1 MSYTKTDMLS
11 HKIIEILK
19 EHSDEKH
26 PLTQQQICGYLEEK
40 LGIKPNRK
48 TVAQHL
54 KSIIGDESCN
64 VFIADKDNDDDDD
77 KSDKK
82 YITDIYYASDITA
95 EEYEFLAD
103 SIIYSPMLPA
113 DYVRDL
119 IKKINSL
126 STGNTKSKEAN
137 LRETFHYGNKS
148 IFLVIENIKEAM
160 NTNRKLDVTISD
172 YDKNGK
178 LLTKSDPQSGIKL
191 QRVMLSPY
199 GIVMADGFYYLLA
212 SDVRYNDLRHFRID
226 KILKASICEE
236 DGSMRDVKTLSNVPR
251 DLKPVQYKNL
261 NRYMLDGTVERV
273 HINIKKKDISL
284 VLDTFG
290 NEFTCN
296 KVIGN
301 DDIYD
306 VTFRANIQTAV
317 RWAIANRKAVKLTSP
332 KKAVDIVKEEI
343 SALSEMYG
351 NQER

>member
-54 KSIIGDESCN
+54 KSIIGDPSCN
-64 VFIADKDNDDDDD
+64 VFIADSENDDD

-82 YITDIYYASDITA
+82 YITDIYYAADITA

-148 IFLVIENIKEAM
+148 IFWVIENIKEAM

-178 LLTKSDPQSGIKL
+178 LLTKSDPQSGIEL
-191 QRVMLSPY
+191 HRLMLSPY

-212 SDVRYNDLRHFRID
+212 NDVRYDDLRHFRID
-226 KILKASICEE
+226 KILGASICEE
-236 DGSMRDVKTLSNVPR
+236 DGSMRDVRTLCNVPR
-251 DLKPVQYKNL
+251 DFKPVQYKNL

-296 KVIGN
+296 KVIDN

-306 VTFRANIQTAV
+306 VTFRSNIQTAV

-332 KKAVDIVKEEI
+332 KRAVDIVKEEI

>member
-64 VFIADKDNDDDDD
+64 VFIADSENDD
-77 KSDKK
+77 KNDKK
-82 YITDIYYASDITA
+82 YITDIYYAADITA

-148 IFLVIENIKEAM
+148 IFLTIENIKEAM

-191 QRVMLSPY
+191 HRLMLSPY

-212 SDVRYNDLRHFRID
+212 NDVRYDDLRHFRID
-226 KILKASICEE
+226 KILRASICEE
-236 DGSMRDVKTLSNVPR
+236 DGSMRDVRTLSNVPR
-251 DLKPVQYKNL
+251 DFKPVQYKNL
-261 NRYMLDGTVERV
+261 NRYMLNGTVERV

-296 KVIGN
+296 KVIDN

-332 KKAVDIVKEEI
+332 KRAVDIVKEEI

>member
-64 VFIADKDNDDDDD
+64 VFIADSENDDD

-82 YITDIYYASDITA
+82 YITDIYYAADITA

-126 STGNTKSKEAN
+126 STGNTKGKEAN

-148 IFLVIENIKEAM
+148 IFLTIENIKEAM
-160 NTNRKLDVTISD
+160 NANRKLDVTISD

-178 LLTKSDPQSGIKL
+178 LLTKSDPQSGIEL
-191 QRVMLSPY
+191 HRLMLSPY

-212 SDVRYNDLRHFRID
+212 NDVRYDDLRHFRID
-226 KILKASICEE
+226 KILGASICEE
-236 DGSMRDVKTLSNVPR
+236 DGSMRDVRTLSNVPR
-251 DLKPVQYKNL
+251 DFKPVQYKNL

-332 KKAVDIVKEEI
+332 KRAVDIVKEEI

>member
-64 VFIADKDNDDDDD
+64 VLMIEPDD
-77 KSDKK
+77 KGDKK
-82 YITDIYYASDITA
+82 YITDIYYASDITT

-148 IFLVIENIKEAM
+148 IFWTIENIKEAM
-160 NTNRKLDVTISD
+160 NANRKLDVTISD

-178 LLTKSDPQSGIKL
+178 LLTKSDPQSGIEL
-191 QRVMLSPY
+191 HRLMLSPY

-212 SDVRYNDLRHFRID
+212 SDVRYDDLRHFRID
-226 KILKASICEE
+226 KIIKADICEE
-236 DGSMRDVKTLSNVPR
+236 DGSMRDVRTLSNVPR
-251 DLKPVQYKNL
+251 DFKPVQYKSL

-273 HINIKKKDISL
+273 HITIKKKDISL

-290 NEFTCN
+290 NDFTCN

-332 KKAVDIVKEEI
+332 KRAVDIVKEEI

-351 NQER
+351 N

>member
-1 MSYTKTDMLS
+1 MLS

-54 KSIIGDESCN
+54 KSIIGDPSCN
-64 VFIADKDNDDDDD
+64 VFIADNGNDDDD

-82 YITDIYYASDITA
+82 YITDIYYAADITA

-126 STGNTKSKEAN
+126 STGNTKGKEAN

-148 IFLVIENIKEAM
+148 IFLTIENIKEAM
-160 NTNRKLDVTISD
+160 NANRKLDVTISD

-178 LLTKSDPQSGIKL
+178 LLTKSDPQSGIEL
-191 QRVMLSPY
+191 HRLMLSPY

-212 SDVRYNDLRHFRID
+212 NDVRYDDLRHFRID
-226 KILKASICEE
+226 KILRASICEE
-236 DGSMRDVKTLSNVPR
+236 DGSMRDVRTLSNVPR
-251 DLKPVQYKNL
+251 DFKPVQYKNL
-261 NRYMLDGTVERV
+261 NRYMLNGTVERV

-296 KVIGN
+296 KVIDN

-332 KKAVDIVKEEI
+332 KRAVDIVKEEI

>member
-64 VFIADKDNDDDDD
+64 VFIADSENDDD

-82 YITDIYYASDITA
+82 YITDIYYAADITA

-148 IFLVIENIKEAM
+148 IFLTIENIKEAM

-178 LLTKSDPQSGIKL
+178 LLTKSDPQSGIRL
-191 QRVMLSPY
+191 HRLMLSPY

-212 SDVRYNDLRHFRID
+212 NDVRYDDLRHFRID
-226 KILKASICEE
+226 KILRASICEE
-236 DGSMRDVKTLSNVPR
+236 DGSMRDVRTLSNVPR
-251 DLKPVQYKNL
+251 DFKPVQYKNL
-261 NRYMLDGTVERV
+261 NRYMLNGTVERV

-296 KVIGN
+296 KVIDN

-332 KKAVDIVKEEI
+332 KRAVDIVKEEI

>member
-64 VFIADKDNDDDDD
+64 VFIADSENDDD

-82 YITDIYYASDITA
+82 YITDIYYAADITA

-137 LRETFHYGNKS
+137 LMETFHYGNKS

-178 LLTKSDPQSGIKL
+178 LLTKSDPQSGIEL
-191 QRVMLSPY
+191 HRLMLSPY

-212 SDVRYNDLRHFRID
+212 NDVRYDDLRHFRID
-226 KILKASICEE
+226 KILGASICEE
-236 DGSMRDVKTLSNVPR
+236 DGSMRDVRTLSNVPR
-251 DLKPVQYKNL
+251 DFKPVQYKNL

-296 KVIGN
+296 KVIDN
-301 DDIYD
+301 DDIYY

-332 KKAVDIVKEEI
+332 KRAVDIVKEEI

>member
-1 MSYTKTDMLS
+1 MTKST
-11 HKIIEILK
+11 
-19 EHSDEKH
+19 

-64 VFIADKDNDDDDD
+64 VFIADSENDDD

-82 YITDIYYASDITA
+82 YITDIYYAADITA

-126 STGNTKSKEAN
+126 STGNTKGKEAN

-148 IFLVIENIKEAM
+148 IFLTIENIKEAM
-160 NTNRKLDVTISD
+160 NANRKLDVTISD

-178 LLTKSDPQSGIKL
+178 LLTKSDPQSGIEL
-191 QRVMLSPY
+191 HRLMLSPY

-212 SDVRYNDLRHFRID
+212 NDVRYDDLRHFRID
-226 KILKASICEE
+226 KILGASICEE
-236 DGSMRDVKTLSNVPR
+236 DGSMRDVRTLSNVPR

-332 KKAVDIVKEEI
+332 KRAVDIVKEEI

>member
-19 EHSDEKH
+19 EHSDVNH

-64 VFIADKDNDDDDD
+64 VLMIEPDD
-77 KSDKK
+77 KGDKK
-82 YITDIYYASDITA
+82 YITDIYYASDITT

-148 IFLVIENIKEAM
+148 IFLVIEIIKDAM
-160 NTNRKLDVTISD
+160 NANRKLDVTISD
-172 YDKNGK
+172 YDKDGK

-191 QRVMLSPY
+191 HRVMLSPY

-212 SDVRYNDLRHFRID
+212 SDVRYDDLRHFRID

-332 KKAVDIVKEEI
+332 KRAVDIVKEEI

-351 NQER
+351 N

>member
-64 VFIADKDNDDDDD
+64 VFIADSENDD
-77 KSDKK
+77 KNDKK
-82 YITDIYYASDITA
+82 YITDIYYAADITA

-148 IFLVIENIKEAM
+148 IFLTIENIKEAM

-178 LLTKSDPQSGIKL
+178 LLTKSDPQSGIEL
-191 QRVMLSPY
+191 HRLMLSPY

-212 SDVRYNDLRHFRID
+212 NDVRYDDLRHFRID
-226 KILKASICEE
+226 KILRASICEE
-236 DGSMRDVKTLSNVPR
+236 DGSMRDVRTLSNVPR
-251 DLKPVQYKNL
+251 DFKPVQYKNL
-261 NRYMLDGTVERV
+261 NRYMLNGTVERV

-296 KVIGN
+296 KVIDN

-332 KKAVDIVKEEI
+332 KRAVDIVKEEI

>member
-54 KSIIGDESCN
+54 KSIIGDPSCN
-64 VFIADKDNDDDDD
+64 VFIADSENDDD
-77 KSDKK
+77 KNDKK
-82 YITDIYYASDITA
+82 YITDIYYAADITA

-126 STGNTKSKEAN
+126 STGNTKGKEAN

-148 IFLVIENIKEAM
+148 IFLTIENIKEAM
-160 NTNRKLDVTISD
+160 NANRKLDVTISD

-178 LLTKSDPQSGIKL
+178 LLTKSDPQSGIEL
-191 QRVMLSPY
+191 HRLMLSPY

-212 SDVRYNDLRHFRID
+212 NDVRYDDLRHFRID
-226 KILKASICEE
+226 KILRASICEE
-236 DGSMRDVKTLSNVPR
+236 DGSMRDVRTLSNVPR
-251 DLKPVQYKNL
+251 DFKPVQYKNL
-261 NRYMLDGTVERV
+261 NRYMLNGTVERV

-296 KVIGN
+296 KVIDN

-332 KKAVDIVKEEI
+332 KRAVDIVKEEI

>member
-54 KSIIGDESCN
+54 KSIIGDPSCN
-64 VFIADKDNDDDDD
+64 VFIADNGNDDDD

-82 YITDIYYASDITA
+82 YITDIYYAADITA

-148 IFLVIENIKEAM
+148 IFLTIENIKEAM

-191 QRVMLSPY
+191 HRLMLSPY

-212 SDVRYNDLRHFRID
+212 NDVRYDDLRHFRID
-226 KILKASICEE
+226 KILRASICEE
-236 DGSMRDVKTLSNVPR
+236 DGSMRDVRTLSNVPR
-251 DLKPVQYKNL
+251 DFKPVQYKNL
-261 NRYMLDGTVERV
+261 NRYMLNGTVERV

-296 KVIGN
+296 KVIDN

-332 KKAVDIVKEEI
+332 KRAVDIVKEEI

>member
-64 VFIADKDNDDDDD
+64 VFIADSENDD
-77 KSDKK
+77 KNDKK
-82 YITDIYYASDITA
+82 YITDIYYAADITA

-148 IFLVIENIKEAM
+148 IFLTIENIKEAM

-191 QRVMLSPY
+191 HRLMLSPY

-212 SDVRYNDLRHFRID
+212 NDVRYDDLRHFRID
-226 KILKASICEE
+226 KILRASICEE
-236 DGSMRDVKTLSNVPR
+236 DGSMRDVRTLSNVPR
-251 DLKPVQYKNL
+251 DFKPVQYKNL
-261 NRYMLDGTVERV
+261 NRYMLNGTVERV
-273 HINIKKKDISL
+273 HINIKKKNISL

-296 KVIGN
+296 KVIDN

-332 KKAVDIVKEEI
+332 KRAVDIVKEEI

>member
-54 KSIIGDESCN
+54 KNIIGDESCN
-64 VFIADKDNDDDDD
+64 VFIADSENDGD

-82 YITDIYYASDITA
+82 YITDIYYAADITA

-126 STGNTKSKEAN
+126 STGNTKGKEAN

-148 IFLVIENIKEAM
+148 IFLTIENIKEAM
-160 NTNRKLDVTISD
+160 NANRKLDVTISD

-178 LLTKSDPQSGIKL
+178 LLTKSDPQSGIEL
-191 QRVMLSPY
+191 HRVMLSPY

-212 SDVRYNDLRHFRID
+212 NDVRYDDLRHFRID
-226 KILKASICEE
+226 KILGASICEE
-236 DGSMRDVKTLSNVPR
+236 DGSMRDVRTLCNVPR
-251 DLKPVQYKNL
+251 DFKPVQYKNL

-332 KKAVDIVKEEI
+332 KRAVDIVKEEI

>member
-54 KSIIGDESCN
+54 KSIIGDPSCN
-64 VFIADKDNDDDDD
+64 VFIADSENDDD

-82 YITDIYYASDITA
+82 YITDIYYAADITA

-137 LRETFHYGNKS
+137 LMETFHYGNKS
-148 IFLVIENIKEAM
+148 IFWTIENIKEAM
-160 NTNRKLDVTISD
+160 NANRKLDVTISD

-178 LLTKSDPQSGIKL
+178 LLTKSDPQSSIEL
-191 QRVMLSPY
+191 HRLMLSPY

-212 SDVRYNDLRHFRID
+212 NDVRYDDLRHFRID
-226 KILKASICEE
+226 KILRASICEE
-236 DGSMRDVKTLSNVPR
+236 DGSMRDVRTLSNVPR
-251 DLKPVQYKNL
+251 DFKPVQYKNL
-261 NRYMLDGTVERV
+261 NRYMLNGTVERV

-296 KVIGN
+296 KVIDN

-332 KKAVDIVKEEI
+332 KRAVDIVKEEI

>member
-77 KSDKK
+77 
-82 YITDIYYASDITA
+82 
-95 EEYEFLAD
+95 

-119 IKKINSL
+119 IKKINIL

-212 SDVRYNDLRHFRID
+212 SDVRYDDLRHFRID

-261 NRYMLDGTVERV
+261 NRYMLDGTVER
-273 HINIKKKDISL
+273 
-284 VLDTFG
+284 
-290 NEFTCN
+290 
-296 KVIGN
+296 
-301 DDIYD
+301 
-306 VTFRANIQTAV
+306 
-317 RWAIANRKAVKLTSP
+317 
-332 KKAVDIVKEEI
+332 
-343 SALSEMYG
+343 
-351 NQER
+351 

>member
-54 KSIIGDESCN
+54 KSIIGDPSCN
-64 VFIADKDNDDDDD
+64 VFIADSENDDD

-82 YITDIYYASDITA
+82 YITDIYYAADITA

-137 LRETFHYGNKS
+137 LMETFHYGNKS

-160 NTNRKLDVTISD
+160 NANRKLDVTISD

-178 LLTKSDPQSGIKL
+178 LLTKSDPQSGIEL
-191 QRVMLSPY
+191 HRLMLSPY

-212 SDVRYNDLRHFRID
+212 NDVRYDDLCHFRID
-226 KILKASICEE
+226 KILGASICEE
-236 DGSMRDVKTLSNVPR
+236 DGSMRDVRTLCNVPR
-251 DLKPVQYKNL
+251 DFKPVQYKNL

-332 KKAVDIVKEEI
+332 KRAVDIVKEEI